1 MDKNLALSTSYDS
14 AANLPLT
21 FGPEWLNKEHSFP
34 HAEPSHDEGGRHVS
48 PKGRPP
54 HLGKNR
60 LPLKFTRSKSSPLL
74 IQPPK
79 LPEEIL
85 RDKAASSSPETNQP
99 VNFEKNF
106 PTLST
111 KAPPTKPATGSAWKQ
126 SPIEVITN
134 PKSKEAAKIN
144 GQTVEEKAADDLEHL
159 KGLVPSTA
167 PPAPKVLRNNHSS
180 KKPIPKSNSPAGPKP
195 AIPKPPFNKSMFRK
209 ASSEPTLPLNPTYQE
224 KYAKLIAQ
232 GNKSHS
238 SASSSGSNTPERK
251 DPGSDNEKNNNSRAD
266 FFLGL
271 LKEEERKLKLQT
283 DPNEKDS
290 SDESKLKSPEKIEL
304 NTEDEER
311 FLRDL
316 GWVPEEEVHVPE
328 LTEQEILEVRAKILP
343 HKERPTVT
351 FNLRKKFINSMAVD
365 PEFS

>member
-14 AANLPLT
+14 SSHLPLT

-34 HAEPSHDEGGRHVS
+34 QAEPSHDEGGRHIS

-74 IQPPK
+74 LQPPK
-79 LPEEIL
+79 PPEQVL
-85 RDKAASSSPETNQP
+85 REKAALASSETSQP

-126 SPIEVITN
+126 SPIEVIT
-134 PKSKEAAKIN
+134 PKQKDSTKQN
-144 GQTVEEKAADDLEHL
+144 GQTIEEKAADDLEHL

-167 PPAPKVLRNNHSS
+167 PPPPKVLRGS
-180 KKPIPKSNSPAGPKP
+180 KKPGPKGSSPAGPKP
-195 AIPKPPFNKSMFRK
+195 SVPKPPFNKSMFRK

-224 KYAKLIAQ
+224 KYAKLLAQ
-232 GNKSHS
+232 GNKNNS

-251 DPGSDNEKNNNSRAD
+251 DPGSDNEKNNKMFESRTD

-271 LKEEERKLKLQT
+271 LKEEQRRMKQQT
-283 DPNEKDS
+283 DPNVKDHS
-290 SDESKLKSPEKIEL
+290 SENGESKLKSLERVL
-304 NTEDEER
+304 NTEDEEK

-328 LTEQEILEVRAKILP
+328 LTEQEILEVRAKLLP
-343 HKERPTVT
+343 QKERPTVT
-351 FNLRKKFINSMAVD
+351 FNLQKKFSSVAID
-365 PEFS
+365 PESS